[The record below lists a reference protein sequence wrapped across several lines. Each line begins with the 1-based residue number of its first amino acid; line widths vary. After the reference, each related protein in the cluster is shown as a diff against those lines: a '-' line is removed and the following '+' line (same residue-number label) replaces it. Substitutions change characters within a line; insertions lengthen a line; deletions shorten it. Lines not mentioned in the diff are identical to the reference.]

1 MKYRFIENNRSNFGV
16 EEMCR
21 ILGASRSGYYDWRR
35 RGPSE
40 RELRH
45 ERLLPEIERIFRD
58 NRKVYGSPRIFEALR
73 VEGKRYGLHQI
84 EIMMRE
90 HNITPPRRKKY
101 KRTTNSEHTR
111 LIVPN
116 LVEQAFEAAVL
127 NRLWTSDI
135 TYIWT
140 NEGWL
145 YLAVVLD
152 VRSRRIVGWN
162 MNHRLKDEL
171 VIGAIEQALSYR
183 EVTEGLIL
191 HSDRG
196 SQYAS
201 LTCRKLLSK
210 HRITQS
216 MSGQGNCYDNAIT
229 ESFFATLKTEL
240 VYLERFETR
249 EEARLKVFDF
259 IEIFYNRQRSHSS
272 LGYKSPVDFEKK
284 ETVS

>member
-1 MKYRFIENNRSNFGV
+1 MKYRFIENNRSLFGV

-21 ILGASRSGYYDWRR
+21 VLGASRSGYYEWRDR
-35 RGPSE
+35 EPSE
-40 RELRH
+40 RKLRH
-45 ERLLPEIERIFRD
+45 ERLLPEIKRIFED
-58 NRKVYGSPRIFEALR
+58 SRKVYGSPRVFKALR
-73 VEGKRYGLHQI
+73 EEGKRYGLHQI
-84 EIMMRE
+84 EALMRE
-90 HNITPPRRKKY
+90 HDITPPRRRKY
-101 KRTTNSEHTR
+101 KRTTNSEHAHP
-111 LIVPN
+111 IAPN
-116 LVEQAFEAAVL
+116 LVEQVFEAAAI

-140 NEGWL
+140 GEGWL

-162 MNHRLKDEL
+162 MNHRLKEEL

-183 EVTEGLIL
+183 EITEGLIF

-201 LTCRKLLSK
+201 LSCRKLLLER
-210 HRITQS
+210 HITQS
-216 MSGQGNCYDNAIT
+216 MSGGGNCFDNAIT

-240 VYLERFETR
+240 VYVDRFETR

-259 IEIFYNRQRSHSS
+259 IEVFYNRKRIHSS
-272 LGYKSPVDFEKK
+272 IGYKSPVDFEKK
-284 ETVS
+284 EAVS